1 MKLGEFFVSIGAK
14 GDATGLNSFKSG
26 LDSLFNSSLK
36 TKMEIAGIAA
46 AISLTTQ
53 ESIRG
58 AVEYSNFA
66 LQTGLSARQMKIW
79 QYAAEQNNVSGQDL
93 VQTIKSIQKAQ
104 AEILMGGGNARP
116 FYLLG
121 VNVREQDTFK
131 VLERVRSAT
140 ANMPPAIASQ
150 IMGQMGIGQNFL
162 NIFRSQAFELGKV
175 NKELILSE
183 KEYAKLLELNR
194 TLKDLTFTLSSTIS
208 RIVIALKPALEG
220 TLEIY
225 KHISM
230 GAQDAFRYT
239 GRLIEQFPILK
250 TALVAIGAVAMVA
263 FAPITAAFLALF
275 LILDDIYVYLK
286 GGDSII
292 GRIEKFFKKI
302 DFLPNWMK
310 DFKPLFT
317 SLKDIVS
324 GELVQALEGAKVLG
338 EVVFKIISY
347 WLDRASVL
355 LGFFVNVIEKVM
367 EFTNTK
373 AKGGLSFK
381 EYRTMEKSPELQMAY
396 NKGRD
401 AHGAVNTSDVD
412 TFRKSTEYLKYT
424 KEQKEYFEKA
434 LNYTAPFEKMI
445 NEFTNTKAKGG
456 LSFKECRTME
466 KSPEL
471 QMAYNKGKDAHGAVN
486 TSDVDTFR
494 KSTEYLKYTKE
505 QKEYFEKALNYTAP
519 FEKMI
524 NEVSDIIL
532 GGVIKLPSLLSNIPV
547 STEKSDN
554 IIKSSQN
561 EKMINEVSDIILGG
575 IIKLPS
581 LLSNAPVS
589 TEKSDNI
596 IKSSQN
602 NLIGGKNDINSQ
614 IASVKG
620 HSITNNFT
628 IHEANNPQVTA
639 NLVEK
644 VFQRQINNTYTQIPT
659 QNMGFARP

>member
-338 EVVFKIISY
+338 EVVFKLISY

-396 NKGRD
+396 NKGR
-401 AHGAVNTSDVD
+401 
-412 TFRKSTEYLKYT
+412 
-424 KEQKEYFEKA
+424 
-434 LNYTAPFEKMI
+434 
-445 NEFTNTKAKGG
+445 
-456 LSFKECRTME
+456 
-466 KSPEL
+466 
-471 QMAYNKGKDAHGAVN
+471 DAHGAVN

-644 VFQRQINNTYTQIPT
+644 VFQRQINDTYTQIPT

>member
-401 AHGAVNTSDVD
+401 A
-412 TFRKSTEYLKYT
+412 RE
-424 KEQKEYFEKA
+424 
-434 LNYTAPFEKMI
+434 
-445 NEFTNTKAKGG
+445 
-456 LSFKECRTME
+456 
-466 KSPEL
+466 
-471 QMAYNKGKDAHGAVN
+471 AVN

>member
-445 NEFTNTKAKGG
+445 NE
-456 LSFKECRTME
+456 
-466 KSPEL
+466 
-471 QMAYNKGKDAHGAVN
+471 
-486 TSDVDTFR
+486 
-494 KSTEYLKYTKE
+494 
-505 QKEYFEKALNYTAP
+505 
-519 FEKMI
+519 
-524 NEVSDIIL
+524 VSDIIL

-644 VFQRQINNTYTQIPT
+644 VFQRQINDTYTQIPT